1 MNPREKAII
10 VGVLILLA
18 YSMLGSGNPDARMLG
33 MVLEAIS
40 GAAVIGISI
49 IMFPFFKPFNNKLS
63 LAYII
68 FRFIEGSL
76 MIITGILFLSNN
88 LQLLEIRDGIWIGHA
103 YVFIAGAFVFY
114 YLLYLSR
121 LIPTWLSGWG
131 IIATVL
137 LLIANLLELA
147 NIIPSIMIL
156 YLPTIACEV
165 ILAIWFIVKGFNQS
179 TFDSLLTQQSS
190 T

>member
-1 MNPREKAII
+1 MNQRKKAII

-18 YSMLGSGNPDARMLG
+18 YSMLGSGNPDAKVLG
-33 MVLEAIS
+33 MFLEVIS

-49 IMFPFFKPFNNKLS
+49 IMFPFFKPFNNKIS
-63 LAYII
+63 LVYII
-68 FRFIEGSL
+68 FRIMEDSL

-88 LQLLEIRDGIWIGHA
+88 IQFLEIRDGIWTGHA

-114 YLLYLSR
+114 YLLYLSK

-147 NIIPSIMIL
+147 NVIPSIMIL

-165 ILAIWFIVKGFNQS
+165 ILAIWLIVKGFNQS
-179 TFDSLLTQQSS
+179 AIDSILTQSS